1 MADSSPVEV
10 SPAGAPRARC
20 RTGIEGLDNILE
32 GGIPKGNTVLI
43 AGSVGTGK
51 TTLTLE
57 FLIRGAEVGERSL
70 FLSVTEASEKLLE
83 NMRGFEFFDPAL
95 LASGALTFVDVP
107 VLYAKLGL
115 TQEEL
120 GVDEIDALLQTIERL
135 LTETRA
141 QRVVIDSITSLGYRM
156 RREERIRDFMLRLSQ
171 MLAHHGCTTL
181 LVSEIGPLPGRYSLH
196 GVEEVVVDGVV
207 LLGNAR
213 RQGDIL
219 RVLQVIKMR
228 GTSHSR
234 AQYVVEMTP
243 IGLLMAPHLKG
254 DRVEEG

>member
-1 MADSSPVEV
+1 MPELPAAAPPVAATV
-10 SPAGAPRARC
+10 RARC

-32 GGIPKGNTVLI
+32 GGIPKGNTVLV

-83 NMRGFEFFDPAL
+83 NMRSFEFFQPGL
-95 LASGALTFVDVP
+95 LASGQLTLIDVP
-107 VLYAKLGL
+107 VVYAKLGL
-115 TQEEL
+115 THEEL
-120 GVDEIDALLQTIERL
+120 GIDEIDALLQTISRL
-135 LTETRA
+135 LVETQA
-141 QRVVIDSITSLGYRM
+141 QRVVIDSITSLGYRIK
-156 RREERIRDFMLRLSQ
+156 REERIRDFMLRLSQ
-171 MLAHHGCTTL
+171 MLSQHGCTTL

-196 GVEEVVVDGVV
+196 GVEEVVVDGVI
-207 LLGNAR
+207 LLGNVR

-243 IGLLMAPHLKG
+243 IGLLLAPHLKG
-254 DRVEEG
+254 ARTEED